1 MEAAEAKIQRILQRD
16 QQFLV
21 PHFQRPYSWRE
32 REWRVLWEDILELMG
47 EDDPEQHFLGSIVTA
62 PARTVPEGV
71 EKRLLID
78 GQQRL
83 TTIVLLLAII
93 RVRATAA
100 GNTKLADRILDLIL
114 NRHEDGSDRYRLLPT
129 QGETVA
135 DSDRDALMALIDGRE
150 HSSTSGI
157 QEAHTYFS
165 QKLARSDAPNLDA
178 LLKVITGKLTL
189 VSIILDEKDNPHRIF
204 ESLNGKGRPLSQAD
218 LIRNYF
224 FMRLPPTEHEAAYRA
239 LWQPMQR
246 RLGEDKL
253 TEFVRHYLMHF
264 GQVVKE
270 SDIYST
276 LKERIDNSD
285 RDSRAH
291 LEDLARFA
299 THYDVLLHPEK
310 APSVA
315 IRERLG
321 RLQRFEVTV
330 AYPFLLPVYADFAGK
345 VITAEQLCG
354 VLDVIETYVVRRFVC
369 AVPTSGLNKVFPSL
383 YQQVK
388 KQPEVVEGTKTLLV
402 ERGCPRDDEFRDR
415 LESARLY
422 GGGERRDKTLIILGR
437 LEAAL
442 GHKEQVDTS
451 ALTVEHVMPQTFTD
465 WWKSHLGEDWEE
477 DHDQLL
483 HTLGNLTLTNYNPE
497 LSNRS
502 YPEKRALL
510 ATSHVELNRYFHNVE
525 NWNAGEIQRRADALT
540 DLALTVWPYFGPLRA
555 DAVTSSSGAPR
566 PEMLDVTSTLP
577 QVVVFR
583 GQRYA
588 VRSWREVL
596 TTTLEQ
602 LVLSIPD
609 DFGKVMSELG
619 RAVTMDPSTYKRARR
634 LMRLSNGAYVETN
647 LSAAAIYRTCLQ
659 ALQAVGMGPGEWQVE
674 RVSLAAG
681 GDGDDEEPS
690 ETKQLQLEFWI
701 QARAALDASGAFSS
715 LQTPRPQYWFDIAL
729 GRSGY
734 WLSLNANVAH
744 GKLVV
749 KLMLDE
755 ETSEA
760 MALLQAARG
769 AIEEEIGAALEWNP
783 YPGKKFKAI
792 RLTRPT
798 QFSDRDSWPEATTWL
813 TSTAV
818 AFKRAFGSRI
828 AALDS

>member
-1 MEAAEAKIQRILQRD
+1 MEAGEAKVQSILKTD

-32 REWRVLWEDILELMG
+32 REWLVLWKDLIELVG
-47 EDDPEQHFLGSIVTA
+47 EDNPEPHFLGSIVTA

-93 RVRATAA
+93 RARAISA
-100 GNTKLADRILDLIL
+100 GNIKLADRILDRVL
-114 NRHEDGSDRYRLLPT
+114 NRHEDGPDRYRLLPT
-129 QGETVA
+129 QGETVT

-150 HSSTSGI
+150 HTSTSGI
-157 QEAHTYFS
+157 QEARTYFS
-165 QKLARSDAPNLDA
+165 QKLARADAPDLETLHN
-178 LLKVITGKLTL
+178 VIISKLTL
-189 VSIILDEKDNPHRIF
+189 VSIVLAEKDNPHRIF

-224 FMRLPPTEHEAAYRA
+224 FMRLPPNEHEAVYRT
-239 LWQPMQR
+239 LWQPMQL

-253 TEFVRHYLMHF
+253 TEFVRHYLMQF

-276 LKERIDNSD
+276 LKVRIDRSD

-299 THYDVLLHPEK
+299 AHYEVLLNPEK
-310 APSVA
+310 APTAA

-321 RLQRFEVTV
+321 RLQRLEVTV
-330 AYPFLLPVYADFAGK
+330 AYPFLLPVYADFASGT
-345 VITAEQLCG
+345 ITAEQLCD
-354 VLDVIETYVVRRFVC
+354 VLDAIETYVVRRFVC

-388 KQPEVVEGTKTLLV
+388 KHPEVVKGTKVLLA

-415 LESARLY
+415 LETARLY
-422 GGGERRDKTLIILGR
+422 GGGERREKTLIILGR
-437 LEAAL
+437 LEAAQ

-451 ALTVEHVMPQTFTD
+451 ALTIEHVMPQKLTD
-465 WWKSHLGEDWEE
+465 WWKGHLGEDWEE

-483 HTLGNLTLTNYNPE
+483 HTLGNLTLTSYNPE

-502 YPEKRALL
+502 FPEKQALL
-510 ATSHVELNRYFHNVE
+510 AKSHVSLNHYFKDVQH
-525 NWNAGEIQRRADALT
+525 WNQGEIERRADALS
-540 DLALTVWPYFGPLRA
+540 DLALTVWPYFGPVRA
-555 DAVTSSSGAPR
+555 EVVASSPGDARSG
-566 PEMLDVTSTLP
+566 MVDVTSTLP
-577 QVVVFR
+577 QMVVFR
-583 GQRYA
+583 GHRYP

-602 LVLSIPD
+602 LVLSVPD
-609 DFGKVMSELG
+609 DFGKIMAELG
-619 RAVTMDPSTYKRARR
+619 RVVTMDPSTYKRARR
-634 LMRLSNGAYVETN
+634 LVRLSNGAYVETN
-647 LSAAAIYRTCLQ
+647 LSAAAIYRTCMQ
-659 ALQAVGMGPGEWQVE
+659 ALQAVGVGPEEWQVE

-681 GDGDDEEPS
+681 TDDENEAPS
-690 ETKQLQLEFWI
+690 DTRQLQLEFWG
-701 QARAALDASGAFSS
+701 QARAALDATGVFSS
-715 LQTPRPQYWFDIAL
+715 LQSPRPRYWFDIAV

-734 WLSLNANVAH
+734 WLSLIANVAG
-744 GKLVV
+744 GKLGV
-749 KLMLDE
+749 KWMLSE
-755 ETSEA
+755 EEAEA
-760 MALLQAARG
+760 MPLLQADRV
-769 AIEEEIGAALEWNP
+769 AIEQEIGAALEWNP
-783 YPGKKFKAI
+783 HPDKKFKAI
-792 RLTRPT
+792 RLTRPM
-798 QFSDRDSWPEATTWL
+798 QFLDRGSWPEALTWL

-818 AFKRAFGSRI
+818 AFKRAFGPRI